1 MNYAEVLA
9 AFLVGFIIVNLAVL
23 LFSFLVWENA
33 FKVLGYSFV
42 LRISLIVGIACSIS
56 TMVAK

>member
-9 AFLVGFIIVNLAVL
+9 AFLFGFIIANLAVL
-23 LFSFLVWENA
+23 LFSFLGWANA

-42 LRISLIVGIACSIS
+42 LRISLMLGIACSIS
-56 TMVAK
+56 TMVVK

>member
-1 MNYAEVLA
+1 MNYAEVLD
-9 AFLVGFIIVNLAVL
+9 AFLVGFIITNLAVL

-42 LRISLIVGIACSIS
+42 LRISLMVGIACSIS
-56 TMVAK
+56 NMVAK